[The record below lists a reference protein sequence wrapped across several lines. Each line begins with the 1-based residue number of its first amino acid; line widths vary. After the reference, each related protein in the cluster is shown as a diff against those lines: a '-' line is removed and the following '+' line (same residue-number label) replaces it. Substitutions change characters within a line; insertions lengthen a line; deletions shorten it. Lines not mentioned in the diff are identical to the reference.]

1 MAKALNNDDVLRSV
15 GPVSDLS
22 EAPRISCLT
31 LNLNHI
37 KRDNDN
43 PE

>member
-22 EAPRISCLT
+22 EAPRISVVS
-31 LNLNHI
+31 
-37 KRDNDN
+37 
-43 PE
+43 P